1 MRKLLIYIMAILL
14 LSCSNNNE
22 ADNVFE
28 KAKSLMDEEYPDSAY
43 SLLCSIDY
51 MKASLSDNQRMQ
63 YELLKAES
71 MNKSFIRM
79 DTIKVM
85 DDVLK
90 YYKSHGTK
98 TEKIRANYMMG
109 CVFRDKGDT
118 PQALKYYRN
127 AVSLAD
133 TTSAGCD
140 YKLLSRI
147 YGQMASLFH
156 EQRSPKM
163 ELNTGIEAYHYAL
176 KAKDTIAAINY
187 YDRSAGAYHML
198 NDLDNALLI
207 SQKAATMYENIG
219 RPDLA
224 ASTKFTPI
232 DIYLKRGDYKK
243 AKADLNYYETKSGFF
258 DKSGNLTVSNPLY
271 YYMKGLYFECVNK
284 MDSALIFYRKSLAE
298 ETLFTE
304 KESAYKGLMSVFEK
318 LHDPDSVSKYARLF
332 ADANDSSNI
341 VRSSLEI
348 NRMQSIYNYDESQR
362 IAREK
367 TIESNRYRTTII
379 TIITIF
385 LLVIIA
391 SIVAYVQIKRKRKKL
406 QLYNNLRYTRAL
418 EHYNNLKEE
427 LTSFKNDAEKFRKQ
441 KESEID
447 KLQKIIA
454 VFHDDKQMPEK
465 WNVEQAVLSSTIV
478 HRLHKLASVG
488 KIASNAEWDDLHKI
502 VSSHLS
508 NFYEKLK
515 KHKELTEKELNVCLL
530 IRLRFLPSEVSI
542 LLGLT
547 SQRIS
552 NIRNSINLKLFD
564 EKGTKSLDGNIRSM
578 K

>member
-1 MRKLLIYIMAILL
+1 MAILL

-79 DTIKVM
+79 DTIKGM

-90 YYKSHGTK
+90 YYKSHGNK

-133 TTSAGCD
+133 TTNADCD

-163 ELNTGIEAYHYAL
+163 ELNTGSEAYHYAL

-284 MDSALIFYRKSLAE
+284 MDTALIFYRKSLAE

-348 NRMQSIYNYDESQR
+348 NRMQSIYNYNESQR